1 MSTKQTA
8 VQQCNNDA
16 LSPST
21 VGNKDL
27 LPSKPSALEQNS
39 HSTKMSTESNAPA
52 PFQNDDAK
60 FALPRLPKKKAA
72 QPQQPTVPSKP
83 SSGQSNINIVDDY
96 SPPSWAEVPPSSLD
110 HEIEVMN
117 NGVVVG
123 QHKLTNL
130 AAKKS
135 YISVGR
141 ADICDIQ
148 TNIPGSSRLHCY
160 IQYGEA
166 FDGRGWYIYDRGS
179 THGTFVNKQELPKNV
194 YYKARFGSV
203 IQITKGNFH
212 LFLSGSEETT
222 SIRRPSAELKSERNF
237 EESQS
242 KSTTSFEKDPMA
254 VLSKYCE
261 REGLEFHFSKVATD
275 EKKGEVTYAFD
286 LPSDTGSE
294 KQSSFSGTGSD
305 ATTAQ
310 RNCALQVCQHLNT
323 LGILDDEVR
332 WGTRRNLEDND
343 FYDEDEDTFYDRTGQ
358 LEAQRLKR
366 IQRHNATTGIK
377 ERALTYDE
385 VAMKIKQLE
394 SAKQAII
401 SQLERLVKPPAGT
414 KVLPEEID
422 LAGLSTS
429 ISIKMEVS
437 KLKRK
442 FQDIDKECEVMK
454 EAAEAIKPTILKF
467 PASKTSSTL
476 NDNTTSS
483 NREVKKSV
491 DAEDERSE
499 VPPSTSSYVQNSAPN
514 VEMTVTSDKKK
525 VVVEEM
531 DDDAPIK
538 GPSMPETRSERPL
551 KSKPKEVPK
560 FGLLT
565 REDLRANKNAERNK
579 RKVAEEF
586 QEELEEIDNKRN
598 RTEHFEEEQEPEW
611 VPPKDQTG
619 DGYTKLNEKFAG
631 RY

>member
-1 MSTKQTA
+1 
-8 VQQCNNDA
+8 
-16 LSPST
+16 
-21 VGNKDL
+21 
-27 LPSKPSALEQNS
+27 
-39 HSTKMSTESNAPA
+39 MSTESNASA
-52 PFQNDDAK
+52 SFQNDDAK

-72 QPQQPTVPSKP
+72 QPQQPTVSSKP
-83 SSGQSNINIVDDY
+83 SSAQANINIVDDY
-96 SPPSWAEVPPSSLD
+96 SPPSWAEVPPSTLD

-117 NGVVVG
+117 NGVLVG

-130 AAKKS
+130 TAKKS

-166 FDGRGWYIYDRGS
+166 FNGRGWYIYDRGS
-179 THGTFVNKQELPKNV
+179 THGTYVNKQELPKNV
-194 YYKARFGSV
+194 YYKAHFGSV

-212 LFLSGSEETT
+212 LFLSGSDETKST
-222 SIRRPSAELKSERNF
+222 RKPPTESKSEGNS
-237 EESQS
+237 EESQT

-261 REGLEFHFSKVATD
+261 REGLEFHFTKVATD
-275 EKKGEVTYAFD
+275 EKKGEIAYAFD

-294 KQSSFSGTGSD
+294 KSSSFSGTGSD

-310 RNCALQVCQHLNT
+310 RNCALQVCQHLNA

-332 WGTRRNLEDND
+332 WGSRRNLEDND

-366 IQRHNATTGIK
+366 IQRHNATTGVK

-394 SAKQAII
+394 GAKQAII
-401 SQLERLVKPPAGT
+401 NQLERLVKPPAGT
-414 KVLPEEID
+414 KVSPEEID

-442 FQDIDKECEVMK
+442 YQDVDKEYEVMK
-454 EAAEAIKPTILKF
+454 EAAEAIKPTVLKF
-467 PASKTSSTL
+467 STSKATSSL
-476 NDNTTSS
+476 NNTNPSS
-483 NREVKKSV
+483 YREVKKSV
-491 DAEDERSE
+491 NAEDERSE
-499 VPPSTSSYVQNSAPN
+499 VPPSTSSRVQTSTPTVETTITPN
-514 VEMTVTSDKKK
+514 KKETVI
-525 VVVEEM
+525 EEM
-531 DDDAPIK
+531 DDDAPVK
-538 GPSMPETRSERPL
+538 GPSMPETRSEPPP
-551 KSKPKEVPK
+551 KPKPKEVPK

-565 REDLRANKNAERNK
+565 RDDLRANKNAEKNK

-611 VPPKDQTG
+611 VPPKGQTG